1 MESQIRFK
9 SGEMLTFIATRTFSL
24 GNFDTTVAN
33 GSEVKFDGSTAEY
46 AGNQYS
52 FPNLRGA
59 IKTGWLVLAE
69 AYDEDDPDYGRPVSA
84 NIQVHHPTK
93 GGNPMQ
99 PNKKMAISTTESDE
113 RVVGN
118 ATQHAADTKAGNKP
132 SIRQKTASATS
143 SSNVIEEQDGVP
155 VRTLKTAAVS
165 RTNME
170 NAGAAIKE
178 ANKVQIDAGASI
190 NTEEAMLAAMPEDER
205 ETYLAQKASR
215 RSQYIDTADRQV
227 IAKVAAAKTATS
239 EGITA
244 TSKVGGGVATA
255 DPVDPGGK
263 AVETVH
269 IEDGITIR
277 NTNGPKNG
285 GPQPARQAAVSTVE
299 ASTVDARLMVAKS
312 ICPTFPD
319 NYDFNASSRKK
330 LAFLE
335 DFEDEDRILLAVFAA
350 ESDAFKA
357 TLQQEFP
364 SAFAS

>member
-1 MESQIRFK
+1 MGSQIRFK
-9 SGEMLTFIATRTFSL
+9 SGEMLTFTATRTFAL
-24 GNFDTTVAN
+24 GNFDTQVAS
-33 GSEVKFDGSTAEY
+33 GSEVQFDGSTVEY

-59 IKTGWLVLAE
+59 IKAGWLVLSD
-69 AYDEDDPDYGRPVSA
+69 AYDEDDPEYGRPVSA
-84 NIQVHHPTK
+84 NIQVRHPTD

-99 PNKKMAISTTESDE
+99 PNAKMSISTTESDE

-118 ATQHAADTKAGNKP
+118 ATQHAAATKAGNKGG
-132 SIRQKTASATS
+132 SKTASSGGA
-143 SSNVIEEQDGVP
+143 IEAQDGVP
-155 VRTLKTAAVS
+155 VRTLKTSAVS
-165 RTNME
+165 HTNME

-178 ANKVQIDAGASI
+178 ANKVQIDAGDSV
-190 NTEEAMLAAMPEDER
+190 NTEEAVLAAMDEDER

-215 RSQYIDTADRQV
+215 RSQYVDSADREV
-227 IAKVAAAKTATS
+227 VSKVAAAKKTAVS
-239 EGITA
+239 EGIKATA
-244 TSKVGGGVATA
+244 TAGGGVATA
-255 DPVDPGGK
+255 DPVDPGDK
-263 AVETVH
+263 SVETVH
-269 IEDGITIR
+269 VEDGITIR

-285 GPQPARQAAVSTVE
+285 GPQPARQAATAEVDE
-299 ASTVDARLMVAKS
+299 STVDARLMVAKS
-312 ICPTFPD
+312 ICPAFPD

-335 DFEDEDRILLAVFAA
+335 DFEDEDKILLAVFAA